1 MTFFSY
7 RQRRVRCGGLAC
19 VVLHACLLVP
29 LAAAAQD
36 ALTLDDAVRR
46 TLQQHPQLQAFSL
59 RFRALDSEREVAS
72 LRPAY
77 RLGVEAGNIAGSG
90 PYAGIDSAELTVSL
104 SSVLELGGKR
114 DARMDAATSR
124 YALAEAERDARALD
138 LVGEVTRRFVTLLAL
153 QEKLTV
159 AEEATALA
167 ERSVA
172 LVKQRTR
179 RGAAPEAE
187 LLRAQAALAQAQL
200 AEAALRA
207 DWQSSGYALASLW
220 RGNLNEAIVLQG
232 DLFNLDT
239 PATFEQ
245 LYQRVEQSP
254 AIAVYA
260 SEERLRA
267 AELALVQ
274 SRSRMDIDW
283 SVGARRFEDS
293 GESAVTA
300 GVSVPLF
307 AGRRNQGEIGAA
319 LARRDQVQLERE
331 SALLAL
337 RAQLFSAWQTYR
349 QSADAAQS
357 IRQTILP
364 SLELALAQ
372 TRDAYERGRY
382 SYADWISAQR
392 DLLDARH
399 AAIDAA
405 SRALVSQALIEQLT
419 AEPLTEQTVGL
430 PASR

>member
-7 RQRRVRCGGLAC
+7 RQRRMRCAGLAHI
-19 VVLHACLLVP
+19 VLHACLLVP
-29 LAAAAQD
+29 LVAQAQD
-36 ALTLDDAVRR
+36 ALTLDDAVHRV
-46 TLQQHPQLQAFSL
+46 LQQHPQLQAFSI
-59 RFRALDSEREVAS
+59 RFRALDSEREAAS

-77 RLGVEAGNIAGSG
+77 RLGVEAENIAGSG
-90 PYAGIDSAELTVSL
+90 PYTGTDSAELTVSL

-153 QEKLTV
+153 QEKLAV

-167 ERSVA
+167 KRSVE
-172 LVKQRTR
+172 LVRQRTR

-187 LLRAQAALAQAQL
+187 LLRAQAAQAQAQL
-200 AEAALRA
+200 AESALRA

-220 RGNLNEAIVLQG
+220 RGDTDDAIVLQG
-232 DLFNLDT
+232 DLFNLDA

-267 AELALVQ
+267 AELSRVQ
-274 SRSRMDIDW
+274 SRSRLDIDW
-283 SVGARRFEDS
+283 SVGAKRFEDT
-293 GESAVTA
+293 GESAFTA
-300 GVSVPLF
+300 GMSVPLF

-319 LARRDQVQLERE
+319 LAQRDQVQFERE
-331 SALLAL
+331 AALLAL

-349 QSADAAQS
+349 QSAEAAQR

-364 SLELALAQ
+364 SLERALAQ

-382 SYADWISAQR
+382 SYADWVSAQR

-405 SRALVSQALIEQLT
+405 SRALASQALIEQLT
-419 AEPLTEQTVGL
+419 AEPLTDQQVGT